1 MLPVE
6 AGQEG
11 VEDTQDCDEEGDDC
25 DLVFH
30 MCKTNRGLGGDED
43 RGVFSDIGSKDI
55 EVKELYGFLVGHSI
69 SFM

>member
-6 AGQEG
+6 AGQEA
-11 VEDTQDCDEEGDDC
+11 VEDTQDCDEDC
-25 DLVFH
+25 NAEDLCFH

-43 RGVFSDIGSKDI
+43 RGVFSDVGSKDI